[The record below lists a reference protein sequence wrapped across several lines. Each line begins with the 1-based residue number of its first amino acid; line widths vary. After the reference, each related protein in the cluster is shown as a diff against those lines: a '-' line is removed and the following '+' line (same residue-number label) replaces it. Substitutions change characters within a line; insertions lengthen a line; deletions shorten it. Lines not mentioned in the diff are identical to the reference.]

1 MINMDSPSVIQI
13 VNEIASKYNIVGRT
27 TELRQMVLAIRAKK
41 HLLIE
46 GEVGVGKTRLAK
58 ALSEYLGAQFYR
70 IDGSEDVLSYVL
82 VGFFDPPSVVAGG
95 YTEEA
100 FIYGP
105 LALAMRN
112 GGCLFINEI
121 NRIPEASQNILLTAL
136 DEGIL
141 EVPKLT
147 TIRAEPSFF
156 VVATQNPEAHVGV
169 TALGEALKDRF
180 VWVKLEYQPQEE
192 EEAIAVQEADLH
204 GKGQREIANLAVR
217 ITRATRD
224 HEDIRQGA
232 SVRAAIDIAALV
244 KANGPMQPEETA
256 ERWIEVAIMALATKI
271 ELMDGATDSR
281 EEIIKRIVLEALQ
294 NSPFA

>member
-1 MINMDSPSVIQI
+1 MDSNSVDQI
-13 VNEIASKYNIVGRT
+13 VKDIGSKYKIIGREK
-27 TELRQMVLAIRAKK
+27 ELRQMVLAIRANK

-58 ALSEYLGAQFYR
+58 ALSEYLGTQFYR

-82 VGFFDPPSVVAGG
+82 VGYFDPPAVVAGG
-95 YTEEA
+95 YSEDA

-105 LALAMRN
+105 LAQAMLN
-112 GGCLFINEI
+112 GGCMFINEI

-141 EVPKLT
+141 EVPKLN
-147 TIRAEPSFF
+147 TIKAEPSFF

-180 VWVKLEYQPQEE
+180 VWVKLDYQSQEDEE
-192 EEAIAVQEADLH
+192 EITIQEADLH
-204 GKGQREIANLAVR
+204 GKGLREIANLAVR
-217 ITRATRD
+217 ITRATREND
-224 HEDIRQGA
+224 DIRQGA

-256 ERWIEVAIMALATKI
+256 DIWTQVAIMALSTKI

-281 EEIIKRIVLEALQ
+281 EDIITRIVLEALQ